1 MKFSK
6 KSEYGLRALLE
17 LTAHFNRRLVQRQEI
32 GRRQR
37 IPVEFLEQIL
47 LALKRAGL
55 VASQRGVRGG
65 YALIRKPEEVTLGQ
79 VIRILDGPLAPI
91 ACVSK
96 TAYQKCADCP
106 YARKARCPV
115 QSAMGSVR
123 NAIAGILDHYTLA
136 DFASACRRG

>member
-17 LTAHFNRRLVQRQEI
+17 LYDTYGGRVLQRQEI
-32 GRRQR
+32 AERQN

-55 VASQRGVRGG
+55 LASRRGLRGG
-65 YALIRKPEEVTLGQ
+65 YQLIKPPDEITLGQ

-96 TAYQKCADCP
+96 TAYQKCADYPTPERLRPATCDGRS
-106 YARKARCPV
+106 ARRDCRYSRSLHVEPV
-115 QSAMGSVR
+115 CSS
-123 NAIAGILDHYTLA
+123 
-136 DFASACRRG
+136 